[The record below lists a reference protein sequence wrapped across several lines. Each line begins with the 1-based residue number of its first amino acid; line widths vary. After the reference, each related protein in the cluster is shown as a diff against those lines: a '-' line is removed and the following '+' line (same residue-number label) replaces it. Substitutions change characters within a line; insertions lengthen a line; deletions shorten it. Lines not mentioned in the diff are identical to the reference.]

1 MKLGTRALVFW
12 RMMKSKWKLTWARWP
27 LRWQLRNLYL
37 GAMVRWLIN
46 MPIAKHQHEALNP
59 DQQLR
64 LDAYCKLQ
72 AIQYLPDDALTAR
85 SLSLKKRSHY
95 VGDLWQVLVPH
106 FLNDRFLREFGDV
119 TWVPAMPSFVK
130 SRPIAE
136 NNQNAVLLPL
146 DARRHLVFPEDP
158 YTFDLKQAKIVWRGA
173 ATQAHR
179 QKFLSR
185 AHGLACC
192 DVGDPSLPLGH
203 PHHRPRLSMFGQ
215 MRFKY
220 LVSIEG
226 NDVATN
232 LKWIMN
238 SNSLC
243 LMPKPRFETWFLE
256 SQLLPGVH
264 YVELNEDFS
273 NLQAVFDHYER
284 HPEEAIQIIGQAQA
298 YANKFKDRDSERL
311 LTQQVVFKYV
321 ELCK

>member
-1 MKLGTRALVFW
+1 
-12 RMMKSKWKLTWARWP
+12 
-27 LRWQLRNLYL
+27 
-37 GAMVRWLIN
+37 
-46 MPIAKHQHEALNP
+46 MPDN
-59 DQQLR
+59 
-64 LDAYCKLQ
+64 
-72 AIQYLPDDALTAR
+72 ALTA
-85 SLSLKKRSHY
+85 SDLSLKKRSHY

-106 FLNDRFLREFGDV
+106 FLNSRFLREFGDV
-119 TWVPAMPSFVK
+119 TWVPAMPAFVK
-130 SRPIAE
+130 SRPITD

-158 YTFDLKQAKIVWRGA
+158 FTFDLKQAKIVWRGA

-185 AHGLACC
+185 AYGLACC
-192 DVGDPSLPLGH
+192 DVGDPSLPMSH
-203 PHHRPRLSMFGQ
+203 PHHRPRLSMFRQ

-256 SQLLPGVH
+256 SQLQAGVH
-264 YVELNEDFS
+264 YVELDDDFS
-273 NLQAVFDHYER
+273 NLQAVFDHYEQN
-284 HPEEAIQIIGQAQA
+284 PEEALQIIGQAHA
-298 YANKFKDRDSERL
+298 YTNKFKDRGSERL
-311 LTQQVVFKYV
+311 MTQQVVSKYFD
-321 ELCK
+321 LCK

>member
-1 MKLGTRALVFW
+1 MMMSKL
-12 RMMKSKWKLTWARWP
+12 KLTWAKWP

-37 GAMVRWLIN
+37 GAMVRWRFN
-46 MPIAKHQHEALNP
+46 KPTSKHQDEALNL

-64 LDAYCKLQ
+64 LNAYCKLQ
-72 AIQYLPDDALTAR
+72 QVQHLPDNALTA
-85 SLSLKKRSHY
+85 SDLSLKKRSHY

-106 FLNDRFLREFGDV
+106 FLNSRFLREFGDV
-119 TWVPAMPSFVK
+119 TWVPAMPAFVK
-130 SRPIAE
+130 SRPIAD

-158 YTFDLKQAKIVWRGA
+158 FTFDLKQAKIVWRGA
-173 ATQAHR
+173 ATQMHR

-185 AHGLACC
+185 AHGMACC
-192 DVGDPSLPLGH
+192 DVGDPSLPMSH

-256 SQLLPGVH
+256 SQLQAGVH
-264 YVELNEDFS
+264 YVELDDDFS
-273 NLQAVFDHYER
+273 NLQAVFGHYEQN
-284 HPEEAIQIIGQAQA
+284 PEEALQIIQQAHA
-298 YANKFKDRDSERL
+298 YTNKFKDRGSERL
-311 LTQQVVFKYV
+311 MTQQVVSKYFD
-321 ELCK
+321 LCK

>member
-1 MKLGTRALVFW
+1 MSKL
-12 RMMKSKWKLTWARWP
+12 KLTWAKWP
-27 LRWQLRNLYL
+27 LRWQLRNLFL
-37 GAMVRWLIN
+37 GAMVRWRFNI
-46 MPIAKHQHEALNP
+46 PISKHQDEALNH

-64 LDAYCKLQ
+64 LNAYCKLQ
-72 AIQYLPDDALTAR
+72 QDQHLPDDALTA
-85 SLSLKKRSHY
+85 SDLSLKKRSHY

-106 FLNDRFLREFGDV
+106 FLNSRFLREFGDV
-119 TWVPAMPSFVK
+119 TWVPAMPAFVK
-130 SRPIAE
+130 SRPITD
-136 NNQNAVLLPL
+136 NNHNAVLLPL

-158 YTFDLKQAKIVWRGA
+158 FTFDLKQAKIVWRGA
-173 ATQAHR
+173 ATQMHR

-185 AHGLACC
+185 AHGLVCC
-192 DVGDPSLPLGH
+192 DVGDPSLPLSH

-256 SQLLPGVH
+256 GQLQAGVH
-264 YVELNEDFS
+264 YVELDDDFS
-273 NLQAVFDHYER
+273 NLQAVFDHYEQN
-284 HPEEAIQIIGQAQA
+284 PEEALQIIGQAQA
-298 YANKFKDRDSERL
+298 YTNKFKDKGSERL
-311 LTQQVVFKYV
+311 LTQSVAANYF
-321 ELCK
+321 LFCK

>member
-1 MKLGTRALVFW
+1 MSKL
-12 RMMKSKWKLTWARWP
+12 KLTWAKWP

-37 GAMVRWLIN
+37 GAMVRWRFN
-46 MPIAKHQHEALNP
+46 KPTSKHQDEALNL

-64 LDAYCKLQ
+64 LNAYCKLQ
-72 AIQYLPDDALTAR
+72 QVQHLPDNALMA
-85 SLSLKKRSHY
+85 SDLSLKKRSHY

-106 FLNDRFLREFGDV
+106 FLNSRFLREFGDV
-119 TWVPAMPSFVK
+119 TWVPAMPAFVK
-130 SRPIAE
+130 SRPIAD

-158 YTFDLKQAKIVWRGA
+158 FTFDLKQAKIVWRGA
-173 ATQAHR
+173 ATQVHR
-179 QKFLSR
+179 QNFLSR
-185 AHGLACC
+185 AHGMACC
-192 DVGDPSLPLGH
+192 DVGDPSLPMSH

-256 SQLLPGVH
+256 SQLQAGVH
-264 YVELNEDFS
+264 YVELDDDFS
-273 NLQAVFDHYER
+273 NLQAVFDHYEQN
-284 HPEEAIQIIGQAQA
+284 PEEALQIIGQAQA
-298 YANKFKDRDSERL
+298 YTNKFKDRDSERL
-311 LTQQVVFKYV
+311 LTQSVAAKYF
-321 ELCK
+321 LFCK